1 MRLTR
6 VDMKHWQE
14 ENYIFTNEDM
24 KGSRLEDY
32 DYIVVNDDI
41 ERAVAELQSI
51 LKIEREKRSH
61 L

>member
-1 MRLTR
+1 
-6 VDMKHWQE
+6 MKHWQE